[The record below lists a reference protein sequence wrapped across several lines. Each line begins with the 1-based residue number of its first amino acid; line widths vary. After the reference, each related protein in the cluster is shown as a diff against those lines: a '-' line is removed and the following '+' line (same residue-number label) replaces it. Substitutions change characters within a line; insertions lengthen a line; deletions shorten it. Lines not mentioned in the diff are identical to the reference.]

1 MFYVESTPVYPI
13 IHKRLSRHWRKYFL
27 TGRPKAELF
36 DQSSLRTRIL
46 LASAKQDDES
56 SDTISAITI
65 FDCIKLYFYI
75 YISTISRRFNE
86 MQDTNN
92 MALFLFHTAMR
103 WAAVRL
109 DTLSLM
115 VVFATSLFV
124 TFMPSDVIPPAY
136 AALALSYAMNVSN
149 AWICSWVLGPV

>member
-1 MFYVESTPVYPI
+1 M
-13 IHKRLSRHWRKYFL
+13 H
-27 TGRPKAELF
+27 
-36 DQSSLRTRIL
+36 
-46 LASAKQDDES
+46 
-56 SDTISAITI
+56 IS
-65 FDCIKLYFYI
+65 F
-75 YISTISRRFNE
+75 RFNE

-149 AWICSWVLGPV
+149 VWVCSWAWALLGRSGVTD